1 MLTFELHLEII
12 ELASIFCSYNKQEQ
26 CNFLQYVQDEYAAM
40 DDEFTFII
48 DIIIT
53 ELYNHLDDTPTELE
67 EFEQMKDDLCENL
80 EVKLVQACEKHPQ
93 SIEML
98 QIVINN
104 ILFHAKL

>member
-26 CNFLQYVQDEYAAM
+26 CNFLQYIQDEYSAM

-93 SIEML
+93 SMEML

-104 ILFHAKL
+104 ILYHAKL